1 MQEETVEMEEL
12 HIEDSNAK
20 VKKEYEKILIR
31 EQNRQKNVKAQNLV
45 KLGCFE
51 QKEEK
56 KIDFS
61 VLDKITYE
69 KLYQKVYDLYEDSN
83 INKLMYGNYYLYE
96 DRDGNM
102 LYIYAKTEG
111 EDARPYAYDVIYIET
126 VSDEDYKKLY
136 RAASFEGA
144 GFAHGLY
151 LTTFILWITSIVV
164 TLSIIIYYVSS
175 GDYDFINVLINSIS
189 YIFFIAIITALLAIT
204 DVSYRKYI
212 GK

>member
-1 MQEETVEMEEL
+1 MQEETVELEEL
-12 HIEDSNAK
+12 HIEDANAK

-56 KIDFS
+56 SIDFS

-69 KLYQKVYDLYEDSN
+69 KPFQKVYDLYED
-83 INKLMYGNYYLYE
+83 
-96 DRDGNM
+96 RDGNM
-102 LYIYAKTEG
+102 MYIFAKTEG
-111 EDARPYAYDVIYIET
+111 ESAKPYAYDVIYIET
-126 VSDEDYKKLY
+126 LSDEDYKKIY
-136 RAASFEGA
+136 KASTFEGA
-144 GFAHGLY
+144 GLAKGLY
-151 LTTFILWITSIVV
+151 ITTFVMWIVSIII
-164 TLSIIIYYVSS
+164 TLSIIVYYLAS
-175 GDYDFINVLINSIS
+175 GDYDFIDVLINSIS
-189 YIFFIAIITALLAIT
+189 YLFFIAIITSLLAIT

>member
-69 KLYQKVYDLYEDSN
+69 KLYQKVYDLYED
-83 INKLMYGNYYLYE
+83 
-96 DRDGNM
+96 RDGNM

-126 VSDEDYKKLY
+126 VSDEEYKKLY

>member
-69 KLYQKVYDLYEDSN
+69 KLYQKVYD
-83 INKLMYGNYYLYE
+83 LYE